1 MRCLILDALKGSTK
15 TQRVGILGLGAI
27 GHVIAAQLFQKSGTR
42 LYFFNRSP
50 RERLRIRLF
59 DGQQLDHE
67 IKCILHPQTIQLD
80 WLVICLKTYHYP
92 GASAW
97 FKHLIGPETKVVVIR
112 NGLQLT
118 APLSAYTSLS
128 KLMPC
133 LIDCPTQLADDG
145 GYQQFQVARLMI
157 PPHALATEF
166 QALFPSTAMTIEV
179 VSDFKTTSWEKLS
192 ASAALGAI
200 TCLSGQPCR
209 VFREE
214 DIVELFRALVKEG
227 LAVAKADGAKIPKT
241 YLEQEIEKTRH
252 YPPEKGSSMLNDRQ
266 KGNQIEV
273 TAKNGVISELGKKY
287 GIPTPLNDHFTA
299 LLKIIN
305 QK

>member
-179 VSDFKTTSWEKLS
+179 VSDFKTTSCEKLS

-209 VFREE
+209 VFR
-214 DIVELFRALVKEG
+214 
-227 LAVAKADGAKIPKT
+227 
-241 YLEQEIEKTRH
+241 QE
-252 YPPEKGSSMLNDRQ
+252 MVD
-266 KGNQIEV
+266 
-273 TAKNGVISELGKKY
+273 
-287 GIPTPLNDHFTA
+287 
-299 LLKIIN
+299 
-305 QK
+305 

>member
-1 MRCLILDALKGSTK
+1 MRCLILDALKESTK
-15 TQRVGILGLGAI
+15 TQQVGILGLGAI
-27 GHVIAAQLFQKSGTR
+27 GHVIGAQLFQKSGIR

-50 RERLRIRLF
+50 RKKLQIQLPH
-59 DGQQLDHE
+59 GQELDHE
-67 IKCILHPQTIQLD
+67 ISCMYYPQPVQLD
-80 WLVICLKTYHYP
+80 WLVICLKAYHYS

-157 PPHALATEF
+157 PPHALAAEF
-166 QALFPSTAMTIEV
+166 EALFSPTAMTIEV
-179 VSDFKTTSWEKLS
+179 VSDFKTTSWKKLC

-227 LAVAKADGAKIPKT
+227 LAVAKADGAHIPET
-241 YLEQEIEKTRH
+241 YLEKEVKKIKH
-252 YPPEKGSSMLNDRQ
+252 YPPKKGSSMLNDRE
-266 KGNQIEV
+266 KGNTIEV

-299 LLKIIN
+299 LLKMIN